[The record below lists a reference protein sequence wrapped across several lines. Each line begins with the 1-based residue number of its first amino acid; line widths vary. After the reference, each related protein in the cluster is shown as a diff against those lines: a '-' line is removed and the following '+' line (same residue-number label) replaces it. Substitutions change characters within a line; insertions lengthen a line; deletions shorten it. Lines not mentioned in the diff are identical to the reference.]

1 MPRNWF
7 SRTVIALAAA
17 SIGGQ
22 AVPYGRDHSTP
33 PRTMEPLWDSATTRE
48 LARRA
53 CFDCHSNETAWPRY
67 ANVAPVSW
75 LVQYDVDE
83 GRAKLNF
90 SEWARPQEEAGEAA
104 EVMAEGEMPPSTY
117 LLMHRTARLSA
128 SERQQLMHGLTRT
141 IGNAS
146 GHANED

>member
-17 SIGGQ
+17 FIGVQ
-22 AVPYGRDHSTP
+22 AVPYGRDHSNS

-128 SERQQLMHGLTRT
+128 SERQQLMDGLART